1 MQRLLASI
9 AAATMVAALWVVG
22 PLDAQSASKR
32 PLGVEDI
39 AAFKSLGVT
48 TLSPDGQW
56 LAYRMG
62 PQEGDADV
70 IVRSTAGDKEM
81 KFPVGQGNGAFT
93 FSEDSAWIGITT

>member
-1 MQRLLASI
+1 MRLFKSLG
-9 AAATMVAALWVVG
+9 AAAVVAALWVVG
-22 PLDAQSASKR
+22 PVVDPLGAQSAAKR
-32 PLGVEDI
+32 PLTVDDI

-70 IVRSTAGDKEM
+70 IVRSTSGDKEM
-81 KFPVGQGNGAFT
+81 KFPVGQGNGAFS
-93 FSEDSAWIGITT
+93 FSDDSAWIG